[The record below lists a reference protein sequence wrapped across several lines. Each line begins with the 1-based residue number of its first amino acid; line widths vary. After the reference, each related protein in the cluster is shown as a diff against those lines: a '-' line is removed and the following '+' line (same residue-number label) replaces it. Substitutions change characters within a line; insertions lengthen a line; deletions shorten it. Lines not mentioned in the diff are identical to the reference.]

1 MRKLWLAVLI
11 GCWCGP
17 ALAAE
22 PVGEW
27 LVANGDARIRIEPC
41 PTGLW
46 GVISWTREPGTD
58 HKNPDPAKRDRSMV
72 GVPILRAL
80 KPVSPNKW
88 EGEVY
93 NAQNGKMY
101 SANISLVSDDVLKIQ
116 GCVLGGIFCGGENWT
131 RAAPVAQPVPPQKSV
146 AQPAPPPQRPGS
158 RQAAA
163 PAQQKAPA
171 PAPAETC
178 VYD

>member
-1 MRKLWLAVLI
+1 MRKLALAVLVA
-11 GCWCGP
+11 CSCGP

-41 PTGLW
+41 PNGLW

-58 HKNPDPAKRDRSMV
+58 HENPDPAKRDRSMV
-72 GVPILRAL
+72 GVPILRAM
-80 KPVSPNKW
+80 KPVRPNRW

-101 SANISLVSDDVLKIQ
+101 SANISLLSDDVLKIQ

-131 RAAPVAQPVPPQKSV
+131 RVAPAVQAAPVPPQKSG
-146 AQPAPPPQRPGS
+146 AQPAPSPQRPGG

-163 PAQQKAPA
+163 PVQQKAPA
-171 PAPAETC
+171 PAETC
-178 VYD
+178 AYD

>member
-1 MRKLWLAVLI
+1 MRKFCLVVVLVACI
-11 GCWCGP
+11 CGSQ

-27 LVANGDARIRIEPC
+27 LVANGGARIKIEPC
-41 PTGLW
+41 ANALW
-46 GVISWTREPGTD
+46 GVISWVREPAVD
-58 HKNPDPAKRDRSMV
+58 SNNPDPAKRERSMV
-72 GVPILRAL
+72 GVPILRAM
-80 KPVSPNKW
+80 KPAASANTNKW

-131 RAAPVAQPVPPQKSV
+131 RVVAVVP
-146 AQPAPPPQRPGS
+146 PAPPPKPGARP
-158 RQAAA
+158 AA
-163 PAQQKAPA
+163 PAAQQKGPA
-171 PAPAETC
+171 AQQKTPPPPEICAYE
-178 VYD
+178 

>member
-1 MRKLWLAVLI
+1 MRKFCLAVVVVACI
-11 GCWCGP
+11 CGSQ

-22 PVGEW
+22 PIGEW
-27 LVANGDARIRIEPC
+27 LVANGDARIKIEPC
-41 PTGLW
+41 ANALW
-46 GVISWTREPGTD
+46 GVIAWTREPGID
-58 HKNPDPAKRDRSMV
+58 INNPDPAKRERPMV
-72 GVPILRAL
+72 GVPILRAM

-131 RAAPVAQPVPPQKSV
+131 RVVPVV
-146 AQPAPPPQRPGS
+146 QPAPPPPPQARSKTGS
-158 RQAAA
+158 AHRAAESPPRSGAAA
-163 PAQQKAPA
+163 
-171 PAPAETC
+171 AETC
-178 VYD
+178 AYD